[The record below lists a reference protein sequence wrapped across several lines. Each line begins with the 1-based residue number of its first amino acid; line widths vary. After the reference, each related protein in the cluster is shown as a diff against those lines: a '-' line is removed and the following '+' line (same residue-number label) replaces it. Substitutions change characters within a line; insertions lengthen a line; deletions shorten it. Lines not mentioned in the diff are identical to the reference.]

1 MKLTF
6 LGSGSAFSMKN
17 FQTNVLVENNGKR
30 LLIDCGTDIRW
41 SLGELGL
48 SFKDIDAVYISH
60 LHADH
65 VGGMEYM
72 AFCSYFTPK
81 AIMPNK
87 IKLFGNQGVML
98 KAWDETLRGGLAS
111 IQSKVVNLYD
121 YFEVERIPEN
131 GCFFWEGIKF
141 DIVQTVH
148 IMDAYTIVPSFGLM
162 IRQPDST
169 DVTYFTSDAQFCP
182 YQIQDFYN
190 QGNLIFQDCET
201 TPFKSGVHA
210 NYKDLVTLD
219 EKTKNKMWLM
229 HWNDNIAAD
238 FEKYNA
244 EAVKDGFLGFVTKAQ
259 SFNIGI
265 NLE

>member
-17 FQTNVLVENNGKR
+17 FQTNVLVENNGKK
-30 LLIDCGTDIRW
+30 LLIDCGTDIRF
-41 SLGELGL
+41 SLAEVGL
-48 SFKDIDAVYISH
+48 SFKDIDAIYISH

-65 VGGMEYM
+65 IGGLEYM

-81 AIMPNK
+81 TIMPNK
-87 IKLFGNQGVML
+87 IKLFGNQGVLL

-111 IQSKVVNLYD
+111 IQGKVVNLYD
-121 YFEVERIPEN
+121 YFEVERVTEN
-131 GCFFWEGIKF
+131 GYFLWEGIKF

-162 IRQPDST
+162 IKQIDSA
-169 DVTYFTSDAQFCP
+169 DVTYFTSDTQFAP
-182 YQIQDFYN
+182 FQIQDFYN
-190 QGNLIFQDCET
+190 QAHIIFQDCET

-219 EKTKNKMWLM
+219 KRTKNKMWLM
-229 HWNDNIAAD
+229 HWNDNIAD
-238 FEKYNA
+238 DIEKHNA
-244 EAVKDGFLGFVTKAQ
+244 TANDDGFLGFVTKGR
-259 SFNIGI
+259 SFNVGI
-265 NLE
+265 NIE